1 MLNGFQAYRI
11 LLCFLFSFVFFF
23 LFFFFHN
30 GRSSWCKDFCS
41 VNVVMVISILPK
53 TFLHFLQGQLVL
65 KFLWPSDPDKIVF
78 KAIEE
83 YSVWSPKNC
92 IETPFKFDK

>member
-1 MLNGFQAYRI
+1 MGFKHTEFCFI
-11 LLCFLFSFVFFF
+11 FCFLFCFVLFSFFS
-23 LFFFFHN
+23 FHN
-30 GRSSWCKDFCS
+30 SRSRWCKDFCS
-41 VNVVMVISILPK
+41 VNVVMVISIL
-53 TFLHFLQGQLVL
+53 LYFLQGQLVL

>member
-1 MLNGFQAYRI
+1 MGFKHAEF
-11 LLCFLFSFVFFF
+11 CFVFCFV
-23 LFFFFHN
+23 LFCLFVCLFFHN
-30 GRSSWCKDFCS
+30 GRSRWCKDFCS

-53 TFLHFLQGQLVL
+53 TFLHFYKADQLVL
-65 KFLWPSDPDKIVF
+65 IFLWPSDLDKIVF

-92 IETPFKFDK
+92 METPFKFDK